1 LARTS
6 ALATG
11 QEIHHLSRLA
21 TQFQSCATMFNNV
34 AAGYQTLYKSSFN
47 CDKTTLQN
55 IQLLQESCQVI
66 SYAIET
72 LVLLRSNER
81 VCPQFSS
88 DRKSEL
94 NEHLRTLTDTN
105 LQILRNVHEIDAE
118 TKDVPLSHRQI
129 NYLASIVVMHLSA
142 GFSYPLY
149 FFKALQKIQLQ
160 LSITPS
166 STPDQPYHVNISHVM
181 ALKIEGV
188 IVDKATGN
196 NSSSGVN
203 GRFREPKKVN
213 LSVKVKPSPNVRQVG
228 NDPKPVQLTE
238 MVLKESAKPRNDYF
252 SHQFLLNFKCLG
264 HHAVKVVAGI
274 NDEDGLDWETGP
286 SFVIHVDVIE
296 QSHNK
301 RR

>member
-1 LARTS
+1 
-6 ALATG
+6 
-11 QEIHHLSRLA
+11 
-21 TQFQSCATMFNNV
+21 M
-34 AAGYQTLYKSSFN
+34 
-47 CDKTTLQN
+47 
-55 IQLLQESCQVI
+55 
-66 SYAIET
+66 
-72 LVLLRSNER
+72 LLRSNER
-81 VCPQFSS
+81 VAPQFSS
-88 DRKSEL
+88 DRSSEL

-105 LQILRNVHEIDAE
+105 LDILRRVQEIDTE
-118 TKDVPLSHRQI
+118 TKDAPLSHRQI
-129 NYLASIVVMHLSA
+129 NYLASIVVQHLSA

-149 FFKALQKIQLQ
+149 FFKSLQKVQLQ

-166 STPDQPYHVNISHVM
+166 NAVPEQPFQVNIAHVM

-188 IVDKATGN
+188 IVDKAAVSNIDN
-196 NSSSGVN
+196 NSSVNNVSNNSSN
-203 GRFREPKKVN
+203 GRFRYPQKIN

-238 MVLKESAKPRNDYF
+238 MVLAETAKPRNDYF

-274 NDEDGLDWETGP
+274 NDEDGVDWETGP

-296 QSHNK
+296 QGQNK